1 MPGTDAATLTA
12 EEMLA
17 LYASRAL
24 SPVEVL
30 QAVTERIARL
40 NPTLNAFAV
49 LNPRALEAAGE
60 SEMRWRVGRPLG
72 LLDGVPCTVK
82 DLLDVA
88 GFPTRRGS
96 RITDAAP
103 MRDDAPSVVG
113 LKGAGAVIVG
123 KTTTTEFGWKSPG
136 DCPLHGITPIR
147 GIPPTPQVAH
157 RPAPAR
163 QGPRRSGRC
172 ISAPMPV
179 ARSVFRRHGADLWD

>member
-40 NPTLNAFAV
+40 NPGLNAFAV

-60 SEMRWRVGRPLG
+60 SEARWRVGRPLG
-72 LLDGVPCTVK
+72 LLDGIPCTVK

-96 RITDAAP
+96 RITDATPAQ
-103 MRDDAPSVVG
+103 DDAPSVVG
-113 LKGAGAVIVG
+113 LKAAGAVIVG
-123 KTTTTEFGWKSPG
+123 
-136 DCPLHGITPIR
+136 
-147 GIPPTPQVAH
+147 
-157 RPAPAR
+157 
-163 QGPRRSGRC
+163 
-172 ISAPMPV
+172 
-179 ARSVFRRHGADLWD
+179 